1 MQKWEYMVV
10 RSYGGVV
17 MLVNGEEVAEMV
29 DMQPLGQMLYE
40 FLGERGEDGWE
51 VVGMAGI
58 RSGLE
63 LILKR
68 PLMVDEVEES
78 IGTEAE

>member
-17 MLVNGEEVAEMV
+17 MLVNGEEVAEKV

-58 RSGLE
+58 RSGIE

-68 PLMVDEVEES
+68 PLIGDEEEES
-78 IGTEAE
+78 EGTEAE

>member
-17 MLVNGEEVAEMV
+17 MLVNGEEVAEKV

-58 RSGLE
+58 RSGIE

-68 PLMVDEVEES
+68 PLIRDEEEES
-78 IGTEAE
+78 EGTEAE